1 MIINA
6 SLPGSGGVKLASGSY
21 VGTGTYGVDNKN
33 TVNVGFAPKL
43 FFVFHDSS
51 SALSTYHGFW
61 EEGCNTL
68 KGFSDS
74 GSLDRPCTVSGNTI
88 SWYVPPF
95 GSGMHQRQ
103 LNISGETYRWFAIG

>member
-6 SLPGSGGVKLASGSY
+6 SLPSSGGVKLASGSY

-43 FFVFHDSS
+43 FFVFHDDS

-68 KGFSDS
+68 NGF
-74 GSLDRPCTVSGNTI
+74 
-88 SWYVPPF
+88 YEF
-95 GSGMHQRQ
+95 
-103 LNISGETYRWFAIG
+103 WFS